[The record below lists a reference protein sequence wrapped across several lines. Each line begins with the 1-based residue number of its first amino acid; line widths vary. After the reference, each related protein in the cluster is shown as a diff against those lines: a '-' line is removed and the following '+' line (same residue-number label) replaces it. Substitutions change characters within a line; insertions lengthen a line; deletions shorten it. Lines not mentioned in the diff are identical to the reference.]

1 MHLMPKT
8 TRQTEHQVIRE
19 STAIVQI
26 AIAIAG
32 ELSNKLS
39 SKLIENTEQTNEKG
53 DIKKERSTDRQTN
66 RMSSKTSNMERQKEL
81 NRFCPGKSE
90 SEKLS
95 SWKPERQNYV
105 RGFPNFFLSP
115 GLTCFVAKP

>member
-1 MHLMPKT
+1 MIARAKIERKFLGDDKNLEIKMHLMPKT

-19 STAIVQI
+19 SRAIVQI

-66 RMSSKTSNMERQKEL
+66 
-81 NRFCPGKSE
+81 
-90 SEKLS
+90 
-95 SWKPERQNYV
+95 
-105 RGFPNFFLSP
+105 
-115 GLTCFVAKP
+115 

>member
-19 STAIVQI
+19 SRAIVQ
-26 AIAIAG
+26 IAIAG

-53 DIKKERSTDRQTN
+53 DIKKERSTDRQ
-66 RMSSKTSNMERQKEL
+66 
-81 NRFCPGKSE
+81 
-90 SEKLS
+90 
-95 SWKPERQNYV
+95 
-105 RGFPNFFLSP
+105 PN
-115 GLTCFVAKP
+115 

>member
-19 STAIVQI
+19 SRAIVQ
-26 AIAIAG
+26 IAIAG

-66 RMSSKTSNMERQKEL
+66 
-81 NRFCPGKSE
+81 
-90 SEKLS
+90 
-95 SWKPERQNYV
+95 
-105 RGFPNFFLSP
+105 
-115 GLTCFVAKP
+115 

>member
-1 MHLMPKT
+1 MK
-8 TRQTEHQVIRE
+8 
-19 STAIVQI
+19 QI

-66 RMSSKTSNMERQKEL
+66 CGCRYICVSGHDDRFHQELLSTLHSSQGSINRGVTDSQSTSKNS
-81 NRFCPGKSE
+81 SE
-90 SEKLS
+90 STSDEDFS
-95 SWKPERQNYV
+95 N
-105 RGFPNFFLSP
+105 
-115 GLTCFVAKP
+115 C

>member
-19 STAIVQI
+19 SRAIVQ
-26 AIAIAG
+26 IAIAG

-39 SKLIENTEQTNEKG
+39 SKLIENTEQTNENG

-66 RMSSKTSNMERQKEL
+66 
-81 NRFCPGKSE
+81 
-90 SEKLS
+90 
-95 SWKPERQNYV
+95 
-105 RGFPNFFLSP
+105 
-115 GLTCFVAKP
+115 

>member
-1 MHLMPKT
+1 MPKT

-19 STAIVQI
+19 STAIVQ
-26 AIAIAG
+26 IAIAG

-66 RMSSKTSNMERQKEL
+66 
-81 NRFCPGKSE
+81 
-90 SEKLS
+90 
-95 SWKPERQNYV
+95 
-105 RGFPNFFLSP
+105 
-115 GLTCFVAKP
+115 

>member
-19 STAIVQI
+19 SRAIVQI
-26 AIAIAG
+26 AIAA

-39 SKLIENTEQTNEKG
+39 SKLIENTEQTNENG

-66 RMSSKTSNMERQKEL
+66 
-81 NRFCPGKSE
+81 
-90 SEKLS
+90 
-95 SWKPERQNYV
+95 
-105 RGFPNFFLSP
+105 
-115 GLTCFVAKP
+115 